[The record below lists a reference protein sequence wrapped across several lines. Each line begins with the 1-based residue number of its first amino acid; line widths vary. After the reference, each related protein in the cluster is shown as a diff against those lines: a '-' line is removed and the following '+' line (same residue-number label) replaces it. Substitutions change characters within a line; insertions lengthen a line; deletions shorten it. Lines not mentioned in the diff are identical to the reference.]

1 MTAEELLK
9 EIDDCVGPCGRICI
23 SCPEGAFL
31 KEIRD
36 VIIALQKENHEL
48 RLQASQ
54 LNSIMFF

>member
-54 LNSIMFF
+54 LNSIIFF

>member
-54 LNSIMFF
+54 LNNIMFF